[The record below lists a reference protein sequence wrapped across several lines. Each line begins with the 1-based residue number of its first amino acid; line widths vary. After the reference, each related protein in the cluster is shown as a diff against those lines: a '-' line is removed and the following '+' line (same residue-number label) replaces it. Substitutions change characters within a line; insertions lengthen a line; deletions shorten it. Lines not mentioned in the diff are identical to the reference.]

1 MEQPRTRYRWIE
13 ERVVTVTVCVN
24 QCRRPVVTA
33 CYIQED
39 LILPACTSL
48 ECYREDSLFT
58 LNLTRVTRSVLR
70 VTDEELT
77 RYNQTT
83 ISVHRH
89 SLLDVVVVFTTEEAV
104 HCPVTK
110 CLVESKVSIHV
121 SLFLSVE
128 THSVVTTFVSITVT
142 QFLSFVTL
150 VVVVIVT
157 FYRELQPV
165 CKVCSQLQ
173 AWTYRCFL
181 LTVFVFVDTPPCTK
195 TWSITIFVTIRSR
208 SQTTV

>member
-77 RYNQTT
+77 RYDQTT

-165 CKVCSQLQ
+165 CDVCSQLQ